1 MEQAMNRQPSATPET
16 SSEVKARINK
26 AVFALVQEVLPL
38 MGDTDNRDILLKQLD
53 HFMLWLRLI
62 PRPLTEKPWT
72 YEEFESALAGLQT
85 LEEDPRFGAFMDAFY
100 EEYKEN
106 PEDELQTFYSDLF
119 QNEEEARLDWGAVW
133 QAVRA
138 NYQSWLE
145 NEYND
150 AYLKSDREEPQDD

>member
-16 SSEVKARINK
+16 NSEVKARINK

-72 YEEFESALAGLQT
+72 YDELDSALAFLQT
-85 LEEDPRFGAFMDAFY
+85 L
-100 EEYKEN
+100 
-106 PEDELQTFYSDLF
+106 
-119 QNEEEARLDWGAVW
+119 
-133 QAVRA
+133 
-138 NYQSWLE
+138 
-145 NEYND
+145 
-150 AYLKSDREEPQDD
+150 